1 MKKKIFCTR
10 KKFIDQIK
18 SWCYHAINNFFSW
31 SRKILLLTF
40 LYIKPY
46 LIYYAIILATI
57 FFLIKKKKLY
67 GRRYKHIFYCLAD
80 IDCILVDLNPVWIVF
95 NNYILLLSFY
105 YIYCIPLLYYIFS
118 SFDQVFWR
126 TNLLHTFTIKKLGFP
141 FKSFS
146 KWLKCQPCST
156 TMIKMPVMLINDA

>member
-46 LIYYAIILATI
+46 LIYYAKILATG
-57 FFLIKKKKLY
+57 FFLIKKKAIY
-67 GRRYKHIFYCLAD
+67 DKHFFI
-80 IDCILVDLNPVWIVF
+80 
-95 NNYILLLSFY
+95 ILLISVEFLRTIIY
-105 YIYCIPLLYYIFS
+105 YIMINHILLFVAFHYIFS
-118 SFDQVFWR
+118 IPVLYHIFGSFYKVFCR
-126 TNLLHTFTIKKLGFP
+126 TNLLHT
-141 FKSFS
+141 
-146 KWLKCQPCST
+146 ST
-156 TMIKMPVMLINDA
+156 TSS

>member
-1 MKKKIFCTR
+1 MYFKYINTNNTIFQMKKKIFCTR

-18 SWCYHAINNFFSW
+18 SWCYHTINNFFSW

-46 LIYYAIILATI
+46 LIYYAKILATI

-105 YIYCIPLLYYIFS
+105 YIYCIPLLYYFLAPLIKFS
-118 SFDQVFWR
+118 GVR
-126 TNLLHTFTIKKLGFP
+126 IYYILLQ
-141 FKSFS
+141 
-146 KWLKCQPCST
+146 LK
-156 TMIKMPVMLINDA
+156 N